1 MKEQQAIVE
10 AFERFKAENK
20 KVALATVVEVR
31 GSSYRR
37 PGARM
42 LITDSGEVVGGVS
55 GGCLERDVCKRGKQ
69 VIATGE
75 STLVIYDT
83 TSESDIVWGL
93 GLGCNGVVKILLEP
107 LRTDAR
113 QVEHIA
119 FLKDCI
125 QQRRQGVVATV
136 YEASDAT
143 TVKPGQRLMLSSD
156 GREATG
162 DIEDLE
168 LFAMVE
174 IDAQAALC
182 ERRSSARVYE
192 AGSAKVFMEFI
203 RPPQSLVIF
212 GAGHDALPLT
222 EFAKALGWH
231 VTLIDSRPAYATT
244 ERFSCADRIIT
255 ARPEDACEH
264 LLPEVSESAAVV
276 MTHNY
281 LHDLEVLRKLLPSP
295 VKYIGLLG
303 PRKRT
308 EKLLRQ
314 LAVDGATLTGE
325 QLARLHAPVGLDIGA
340 ETSEQIALAIVAE
353 IQAALTDRYGGM
365 LKSRERPIHREAE
378 DSSPSGRSVANV
390 CVS

>member
-1 MKEQQAIVE
+1 
-10 AFERFKAENK
+10 
-20 KVALATVVEVR
+20 
-31 GSSYRR
+31 
-37 PGARM
+37 
-42 LITDSGEVVGGVS
+42 
-55 GGCLERDVCKRGKQ
+55 
-69 VIATGE
+69 
-75 STLVIYDT
+75 
-83 TSESDIVWGL
+83 
-93 GLGCNGVVKILLEP
+93 
-107 LRTDAR
+107 
-113 QVEHIA
+113 
-119 FLKDCI
+119 
-125 QQRRQGVVATV
+125 
-136 YEASDAT
+136 
-143 TVKPGQRLMLSSD
+143 MLSSD

-174 IDAQAALC
+174 SGARTALC

-212 GAGHDALPLT
+212 GARHDALPLT
-222 EFAKALGWH
+222 EFAKALSWQAS
-231 VTLIDSRPAYATT
+231 LIDSRPAYATA
-244 ERFSCADRIIT
+244 ERFSCADRIIS

-264 LLPEVSESAAVV
+264 LLPEVSESAAVVV

-303 PRKRT
+303 PRKRAG
-308 EKLLRQ
+308 KLLSQ
-314 LAVDGATLTGE
+314 LAADGATLTGE
-325 QLARLHAPVGLDIGA
+325 QLARLYAPVGLDIGA

-353 IQAALTDRYGGM
+353 IQAALTGRYGGM

-390 CVS
+390 YAS